1 MRIGFTAEG
10 EPAPQGSMA
19 YKGKN
24 KKTGKAIITH
34 SNRDKLVTWRES
46 VVEAAREALT
56 DAGNPEPMD
65 GPLVLSARFFL
76 RRGKTV
82 KRPRPTGAPDTD
94 KLVRAVGDAL
104 TIARV
109 IHDDARIVEFEFTGK
124 WYADGRAP
132 GVDVYVRDL
141 DAL

>member
-10 EPAPQGSMA
+10 EPAPQGSKKHVGGGRMIESS
-19 YKGKN
+19 KGL
-24 KKTGKAIITH
+24 KA
-34 SNRDKLVTWRES
+34 WRES

-141 DAL
+141 EES